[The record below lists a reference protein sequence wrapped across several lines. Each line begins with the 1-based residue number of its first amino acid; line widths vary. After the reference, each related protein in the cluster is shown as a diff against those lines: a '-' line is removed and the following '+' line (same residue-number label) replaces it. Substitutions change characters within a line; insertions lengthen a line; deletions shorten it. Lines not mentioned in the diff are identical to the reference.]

1 MTWIPLAYEG
11 DIVTFSGIHYLAV
24 VVAAVAS
31 WFASSFWYMSLRKPY
46 AAALGKAPVAAFGPY
61 FFAFIA
67 DLIIA
72 WMITGLLGHLGAGQV
87 TLRNG
92 VISGAFV
99 WFGFVLTT
107 MAVNY
112 AFSGRDRR
120 LLLIDAGNWLIVLLV
135 AGAVIGLFG

>member
-1 MTWIPLAYEG
+1 M
-11 DIVTFSGIHYLAV
+11 TFSGINHLAV
-24 VVAAVAS
+24 VVGTVAA
-31 WFASSFWYMSLRKPY
+31 WLASSLWYMGLRKPY
-46 AAALGKAPVAAFGPY
+46 AAALGKAPVPAFGPY
-61 FFAFIA
+61 FFAFGV

-72 WMITGLLGHLGAGQV
+72 WMLAGILGHLGAGQV
-87 TLRNG
+87 TPRNG
-92 VISGAFV
+92 VLSGAFV
-99 WFGFVLTT
+99 WFGFILTT

>member
-1 MTWIPLAYEG
+1 
-11 DIVTFSGIHYLAV
+11 VTFSGINHLAV
-24 VVAAVAS
+24 VVAAVAA
-31 WFASSFWYMSLRKPY
+31 WLASSLWYVSLRKPY
-46 AAALGKAPVAAFGPY
+46 AAALGKAPVPAFGPY
-61 FFAFIA
+61 FFAFVA

-72 WMITGLLGHLGAGQV
+72 WVLAGLLGHLGPGQA

-92 VISGAFV
+92 VVSGAFM

-107 MAVNY
+107 MTVNY

-120 LLLIDAGNWLIVLLV
+120 LLLIDAGNWLVVLLV

>member
-1 MTWIPLAYEG
+1 MARKLRLVYEPQQALHG
-11 DIVTFSGIHYLAV
+11 CARQDAGSGV
-24 VVAAVAS
+24 
-31 WFASSFWYMSLRKPY
+31 WSL
-46 AAALGKAPVAAFGPY
+46 
-61 FFAFIA
+61 FFAFVVN
-67 DLIIA
+67 LIIA
-72 WMITGLLGHLGAGQV
+72 WMLAGLLGHLGTGQV

-92 VISGAFV
+92 VLSGAFV

-135 AGAVIGLFG
+135 IGGVIGLFGL

>member
-1 MTWIPLAYEG
+1 
-11 DIVTFSGIHYLAV
+11 VTFSGINHLAV
-24 VVAAVAS
+24 VVAAVAA
-31 WFASSFWYMSLRKPY
+31 WLASSLWYVSLRKPY
-46 AAALGKAPVAAFGPY
+46 AAALGKTPVPAFGPY
-61 FFAFIA
+61 FFAFVA

-72 WMITGLLGHLGAGQV
+72 WVLAGLLGHLGTGQV

-92 VISGAFV
+92 VVSGAFM

-107 MAVNY
+107 MTVNY

-120 LLLIDAGNWLIVLLV
+120 LLLIDAGNWLVVLLV